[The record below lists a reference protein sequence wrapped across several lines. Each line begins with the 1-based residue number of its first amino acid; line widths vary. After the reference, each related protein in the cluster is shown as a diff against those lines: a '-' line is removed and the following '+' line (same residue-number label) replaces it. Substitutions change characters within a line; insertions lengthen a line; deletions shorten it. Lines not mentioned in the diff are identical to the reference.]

1 MRWTRAGWTAKVNL
15 VASEAHGHLLHA
27 PGEKRVT
34 KSEAALRHLDGAAP
48 GSGDR
53 VRLGHY
59 GAIYFLRI
67 SKSLR
72 PTTLIKGPCD
82 NDDDSRTSR
91 TVGHGEAWQPQGCQA
106 SGCQ

>member
-1 MRWTRAGWTAKVNL
+1 MQNRKTMHWTRAGWTAKVNL
-15 VASEAHGHLLHA
+15 CTPQER
-27 PGEKRVT
+27 KRVT

-72 PTTLIKGPCD
+72 PTTLINGPCD

-91 TVGHGEAWQPQGCQA
+91 TDGHGEAWQPQGCQA